1 MRETAMLRA
10 AHVQTPQHQQ
20 WEETVLSTL
29 PCHTPL
35 TLSAKG
41 VEEKE
46 DEEVA
51 QQVKKQE
58 QQAQEMQQPSSHS
71 IITNTPIKAK
81 DMESEEDPDNT
92 YITPRRLPFDSARQA
107 APPSVLRSSLL
118 KAAAAAA
125 AAACYQPSSSSSPP
139 LSPPRPLRPRSD
151 TSSFVTAT
159 MQSSSLTSSPKAPRR
174 LPFLSSSFSFLS
186 LSDDG

>member
-35 TLSAKG
+35 TLPATG
-41 VEEKE
+41 VKEKE

-58 QQAQEMQQPSSHS
+58 QQAQEMQQPFSHS

-92 YITPRRLPFDSARQA
+92 YITPRRIPFDSARQA

-125 AAACYQPSSSSSPP
+125 AACCQPSSSSSPP
-139 LSPPRPLRPRSD
+139 LSPPRPLRPHSD

-159 MQSSSLTSSPKAPRR
+159 TQSSSLSSSPKAPRR
-174 LPFLSSSFSFLS
+174 LPFSPSSSFLS
-186 LSDDG
+186 LSDDGE